1 MNLSYFKLPFITGI
15 LPTDWMIKNNNNNNN
30 KTQKPYNPQVSD
42 SW

>member
-1 MNLSYFKLPFITGI
+1 MNLSYFKLPLITDI
-15 LPTDWMIKNNNNNNN
+15 LPTDWMIKNNNN